1 MGGHNFRLTLT
12 TINTAMTHTIQ
23 ELALVIAVKNHDPLM
38 VGEAFLKQTG
48 IIPTEWELAREP
60 YVSQQATQLVFTNG
74 MSIIAEP
81 ERVVFAQALADKD
94 PSTIAIGEIASKYAA
109 ILKKADYQGVG
120 INFRSFIPQASHE
133 TAQSY
138 ISQHILAPASWQQIG
153 EAPVRANIN
162 LNFSLSG
169 RQLALSINPAAIQF
183 PEQEPMPVIL
193 FGGNFGYQLNGENK
207 VAQLTTIVTQWS
219 TDLLEY
225 QQIISQHF
233 LATNVEESLP
243 SLIDTTALN
252 MINAPTVL
260 PTFVAA

>member
-1 MGGHNFRLTLT
+1 
-12 TINTAMTHTIQ
+12 MTHTIQ

-48 IIPTEWELAREP
+48 IIPSEWELAREP

-81 ERVVFAQALADKD
+81 ERVVFSQALADKEI
-94 PSTIAIGEIASKYAA
+94 STITIGEIASKYAA

-120 INFRSFIPQASHE
+120 INFRSFIPQTSHE
-133 TAQSY
+133 AAQIY
-138 ISQHILAPASWQQIG
+138 ISQHILAPASWQQVG
-153 EAPVRANIN
+153 EAPVQANIN

-169 RQLALSINPAAIQF
+169 RQLTLSINPAAIQF
-183 PEQEPMPVIL
+183 PEQELMPVIL
-193 FGGNFGYQLNGENK
+193 FGGNFGYQLDAEDK
-207 VAQLTTIVTQWS
+207 VAQLTTIVTKWQ
-219 TDLLEY
+219 TDLTEY
-225 QQIISQHF
+225 QQIISKHF
-233 LATNVEESLP
+233 LATAVEEFLP
-243 SLIDTTALN
+243 SRLDTTALN